1 MAEALDALLALAAD
15 GDPVTCTLS
24 PESVQVIFF
33 ALGFMKSPKKW
44 LGAPS
49 TGDTITDSEWQ
60 QIVRLIDRVTEEM
73 LP

>member
-1 MAEALDALLALAAD
+1 MAEALDSILALAAD

-33 ALGFMKSPKKW
+33 ALGFMKTPKKW
-44 LGAPS
+44 LGAF
-49 TGDTITDSEWQ
+49 GDTITDAEWT
-60 QIVRLIDRVTEEM
+60 QITRLIDRVTEEM

>member
-24 PESVQVIFF
+24 PESVQVILF
-33 ALGFMKSPKKW
+33 AMGFMYAPRKW
-44 LGAPS
+44 LGEF
-49 TGDTITDSEWQ
+49 GDTITDAEWL
-60 QIVRLIDRVTEEM
+60 QITRLIDRVSEEM